1 MNPDEPSAENQPP
14 VGLAS
19 LACLVC
25 LAIIYLA
32 ARPFVMLIEV
42 WWAEC
47 LVYSLV
53 PITVTFIILHRS
65 CWHRER
71 AAVARTLSLFFF
83 SCFIFVVVVFV
94 IVATVV
100 MASIYTGITRFHY

>member
-1 MNPDEPSAENQPP
+1 MNPDEQSAENQPP

-19 LACLVC
+19 LACLAC

-32 ARPFVMLIEV
+32 ARPFVVRLDV
-42 WWAEC
+42 WWAEW

-53 PITVTFIILHRS
+53 PIAVTFVILYRS

-83 SCFIFVVVVFV
+83 SCYIFGMDLLL

-100 MASIYTGITRFHY
+100 MASIYMGLARFH